1 MEEDRGDGLPYCG
14 RSPTEEDAPGGCWPG
29 MATLQVDHKNK
40 NVMDNDPVNLRWAC
54 PACHKISDSRTE
66 KGVSIKGDEFG
77 YTKMD
82 VMDLLED

>member
-1 MEEDRGDGLPYCG
+1 
-14 RSPTEEDAPGGCWPG
+14 